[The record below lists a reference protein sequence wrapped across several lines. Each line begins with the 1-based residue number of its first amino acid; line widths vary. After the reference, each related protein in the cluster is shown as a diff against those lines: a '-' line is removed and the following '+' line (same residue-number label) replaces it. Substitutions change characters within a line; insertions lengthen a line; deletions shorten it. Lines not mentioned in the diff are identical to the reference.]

1 MISPA
6 RPFATLRH
14 VQKDAVQPTLFHYN
28 SALSSCKE
36 SSDWGAA
43 LSLLTTLG
51 AVGLGPS
58 GLETQTRRLWEVGL
72 TLLCDLHVWM
82 LQSNQITNSAALT
95 AAGRSTAWQAAVGI
109 FSRMQLQ
116 ELCQDVVSH
125 TAALAA
131 CEPSGR
137 WQLMLETT
145 GSALLLLVSMPKQ
158 RLWPNTICFNATISA
173 CERSGHWELA
183 LFLLNEMDLQAL
195 QPDAVS
201 VSAAISA
208 CGRFL
213 PDTVTRGVIGLA
225 CDHAE
230 QWQRSLLLSPSKGPV
245 SKDGLQTLARR
256 LSWSE
261 DERAEVR
268 AWLQPEQLKE
278 VSPDE
283 LVLLVWCAA
292 SLGWS
297 EENIIHRTRK
307 KLLQCLQSRLLSW
320 RETSRLA
327 WSLANL
333 EVNDALHRV
342 LAALQDCKE
351 AVQYAA
357 NFNKFLS
364 ETAHDHGGFDTPCIP
379 QLTNRDS
386 HILVFDYPATE
397 VTKFMLDGTE
407 EFHELS
413 QAFFHH
419 VAYSTSGNAMLFDL
433 KGADPGSGD
442 ILLVDPCILR
452 GEGEQAVKDHVK
464 ETAFEVLHRNCGQ
477 LCRAFDPHRR
487 SAKVPGGSR
496 MIQLKEGL
504 DSAVARILEAAETL
518 YEAPKVVETLE
529 SLEVPQKLGASRV
542 SLTSPAASAS
552 SASLTLEKPDDMDPH
567 DFSDSDETQ
576 EDDDELLKH
585 WTLQN
590 AEENIQALL
599 NSIRCAKRRGEA
611 RRPLYCYSPALL
623 LDRQPVPNL
632 AYDLFSDKT
641 LIHLELEDLLVISK
655 PPHWQVDS
663 NTDRNS
669 EASLGDFLKGIFPVR
684 RWPVFRDTAN
694 AKGFLHRL
702 DVPSQMHRE
711 YLVLSHGWL
720 PPRGLKVLSYCMLSG
735 AVSLVAVRLVTGR
748 MHQIRL
754 HLSHIG
760 HPTVTDGKYAALGL
774 QLIVFRVYLI
784 KTFGSLP
791 KAFEAIDAN
800 KSGELSLAEFQAAVA
815 QILKYCRHGEA
826 RQLFRTLTHPRTM
839 LTWQELGITKVEW
852 TAYRMQKALNARR
865 LHVQSK
871 LNAIAPLGARMRRA
885 EMSHIQRIREY
896 KPGSTFVFNSPLP
909 AGWGPPPEYVPLE
922 PPRSSQYRKRLG
934 TPD

>member
-58 GLETQTRRLWEVGL
+58 SASFTAAIRAVAQTRRLWEVGL

-137 WQLMLETT
+137 WQLMLELFAKMPVVDVVAC
-145 GSALLLLVSMPKQ
+145 GAAVSACAKAASWQEALLLLVSMPKQ

-208 CGRFL
+208 CGRGLEWQAAMWLLATLPSMHLQRTTISFNATMSACEKAKHWQHVTQLTDDFVSHGFL

-333 EVNDALHRV
+333 EVNDAV
-342 LAALQDCKE
+342 LLDTLQEDLIQQMDRFE
-351 AVQYAA
+351 SAQHSGV
-357 NFNKFLS
+357 L
-364 ETAHDHGGFDTPCIP
+364 
-379 QLTNRDS
+379 
-386 HILVFDYPATE
+386 
-397 VTKFMLDGTE
+397 LD
-407 EFHELS
+407 F
-413 QAFFHH
+413 
-419 VAYSTSGNAMLFDL
+419 
-433 KGADPGSGD
+433 
-442 ILLVDPCILR
+442 
-452 GEGEQAVKDHVK
+452 
-464 ETAFEVLHRNCGQ
+464 
-477 LCRAFDPHRR
+477 
-487 SAKVPGGSR
+487 
-496 MIQLKEGL
+496 
-504 DSAVARILEAAETL
+504 
-518 YEAPKVVETLE
+518 
-529 SLEVPQKLGASRV
+529 
-542 SLTSPAASAS
+542 AS
-552 SASLTLEKPDDMDPH
+552 SALTTSWACSFLKSLRRRTLGKVSE
-567 DFSDSDETQ
+567 FLAQS
-576 EDDDELLKH
+576 
-585 WTLQN
+585 
-590 AEENIQALL
+590 
-599 NSIRCAKRRGEA
+599 
-611 RRPLYCYSPALL
+611 ALL

-702 DVPSQMHRE
+702 DVPSSGLILVAKTYSAYFDLRLQLQTGQMHRE

-720 PPRGLKVLSYCMLSG
+720 PPRGAVVARVHALKGGRSDQSSVTRRGRVAITRLKVLSYCMLSG

-760 HPTVTDGKYAALGL
+760 HPTVTDGKYAA
-774 QLIVFRVYLI
+774 
-784 KTFGSLP
+784 T
-791 KAFEAIDAN
+791 E
-800 KSGELSLAEFQAAVA
+800 
-815 QILKYCRHGEA
+815 
-826 RQLFRTLTHPRTM
+826 
-839 LTWQELGITKVEW
+839 TKLRDEQ
-852 TAYRMQKALNARR
+852 RCSRNF
-865 LHVQSK
+865 LH
-871 LNAIAPLGARMRRA
+871 R
-885 EMSHIQRIREY
+885 
-896 KPGSTFVFNSPLP
+896 
-909 AGWGPPPEYVPLE
+909 PP
-922 PPRSSQYRKRLG
+922 S
-934 TPD
+934 